1 MKPGIYEVGAE
12 AYHADPCETPSLS
25 ASLANVLL
33 NQSPAHARAQHPRL
47 NPVYERKS
55 DEKFD
60 VGTVAHS
67 LLLEGLSVM
76 DVHMFPDWRTGAA
89 KEARELSRA
98 HGRIPLLVKQ
108 ADEVTAMVDAVAT
121 QIAQLDVN
129 PLPLVAGKPEQTMV
143 WQENGV
149 HCRARIDW
157 LHDDLT
163 AIDDVKTTS
172 RSANPESWSRTLF
185 GIGCDVQAAFYLR
198 GIRALTG
205 AAPEW
210 RWLVVETSP
219 PYALSVVAPGPD
231 VLALADA
238 KVDRAL
244 ALWRGCLETDT
255 WPAYPTRVCYAE
267 LPPWEEQRF
276 LAREDAQA
284 A

>member
-1 MKPGIYEVGAE
+1 MTPGVYDLSSDQ
-12 AYHADPCETPSLS
+12 YHADELGDTPTLS
-25 ASLANVLL
+25 ASLANILL
-33 NQSPAHARAQHPRL
+33 QQSPMHAWAAHPKL
-47 NPVYERKS
+47 NPAYERKS

-76 DVHMFPDWRTGAA
+76 DVHMFPDWRTSAA

-121 QIAQLDVN
+121 QIAQLDVD

-149 HCRARIDW
+149 ACRARIDW
-157 LHDDLT
+157 LHDDLS

-198 GIRALTG
+198 GIRAITG
-205 AAPEW
+205 QTPAW
-210 RWLVVETSP
+210 RWLVIETASP
-219 PYALSVVAPGPD
+219 FALSVVAPGPD

-244 ALWRGCLETDT
+244 ELWRRCLETDT
-255 WPAYPTRVCYAE
+255 WPAYPRQVCYAE
-267 LPPWEEQRF
+267 LPPWEEARF
-276 LAREDAQA
+276 LAREDIA